1 MLARQGEMDMNDVR
15 GARPV
20 PAWFWVVAVLALLFM
35 AFGCYAY
42 LTDVTRTAE
51 ELAQMPV
58 DERSLREATPWWI
71 YAAYAVAVW
80 VGLLGALLL
89 LIRRRHAQVLL
100 LISLIAVIVQFGGV
114 LLVPE
119 LRDDTPPDAFTLPI
133 IIVVITYGIWHFSR
147 YARKQGW
154 LR

>member
-1 MLARQGEMDMNDVR
+1 MDDVR
-15 GARPV
+15 AARPV
-20 PAWFWVVAVLALLFM
+20 PAWFWIVAGLALLFE

-51 ELAQMPV
+51 ETARLPV
-58 DERSLREATPWWI
+58 DQRSLMEATPWWI
-71 YAAYAVAVW
+71 YAAYGTAVW
-80 VGLLGALLL
+80 VGLAGTVLLL
-89 LIRRRHAQVLL
+89 MRRRHAVPLL

-119 LRDDTPPDAFTLPI
+119 LRNDTPPDAFTLPI
-133 IIVVITYGIWHFSR
+133 VIAVVVYGIWHFSR

>member
-1 MLARQGEMDMNDVR
+1 MDEVR
-15 GARPV
+15 GSRAV

-42 LTDVTRTAE
+42 LTDVTRSAE
-51 ELAQMPV
+51 ELARMPV

-80 VGLLGALLL
+80 VGLLGTVLLL
-89 LIRRRHAQVLL
+89 MRRRHAEPLL
-100 LISLIAVIVQFGGV
+100 LVSLIAVVVQFGGV

-133 IIVVITYGIWHFSR
+133 IITVLTYGVWHFSR
-147 YARKQGW
+147 HARKRGW

>member
-1 MLARQGEMDMNDVR
+1 MIMDEVR

-20 PAWFWVVAVLALLFM
+20 PVWFWVVAVLALLFE

-51 ELAQMPV
+51 VPV
-58 DERSLREATPWWI
+58 DQRSLREATPWWI
-71 YAAYAVAVW
+71 YAAYAIAVW
-80 VGLLGALLL
+80 GGLAGTVLLL
-89 LIRRRHAQVLL
+89 MRRRHAEILL
-100 LISLIAVIVQFGGV
+100 LISLIAVIVQFAGV

-119 LRDDTPPDAFTLPI
+119 LRHDTPPNAFTLPI
-133 IIVVITYGIWHFSR
+133 VITVIAYGIWHFSR
-147 YARKQGW
+147 YARKRGW